1 MSASKEDLLLWSR
14 IHWPSI
20 DLRPP
25 ELVQMTNAAKT
36 TENYNHFLYLL
47 TRHFKPTLMVETGT
61 DRGRSAAH
69 MARGN
74 PTGNVVTIDI
84 DPACSAQ
91 AMALGLANVTAWTG
105 ESLDLV
111 NRFMD
116 RSIDL
121 LFLDSLHTYEHTKAE
136 WLAFQPKL
144 RRNALVLIDDV
155 ALDAGMAQFW
165 DELPE
170 PKLALNHL
178 HFSGFGA
185 WWPA

>member
-1 MSASKEDLLLWSR
+1 MSQGQQR
-14 IHWPSI
+14 RMPSQN
-20 DLRPP
+20 
-25 ELVQMTNAAKT
+25 ELAAMTNLAET
-36 TENYNHFLYLL
+36 TTAYNRFLYELAQVFQPAL
-47 TRHFKPTLMVETGT
+47 TVETGT

-74 PTGNVVTIDI
+74 PNGRVFTIDI
-84 DPACSAQ
+84 DPACSTEAR
-91 AMALGLANVTAWTG
+91 ALELPNLSVLTG
-105 ESLDLV
+105 DSLELIA
-111 NRFMD
+111 RFD
-116 RSIDL
+116 DGSIDL

-144 RRNALVLIDDV
+144 HSGALVLIDDI
-155 ALDAGMAQFW
+155 ALDAGMTRFW
-165 DELPE
+165 AELPE